1 MNKKLE
7 LAEEKFIEHIGN
19 LCNKFGLNN
28 FIAQLYGVLYLSNRP
43 LSLDELTKK
52 MQASKGNIS
61 INIRVLERWG
71 AVRRIWIKG
80 SRKDFYEA
88 ELDLKKILAERIK
101 SSFQKHMSEMSGM
114 LNESSQLIKSATS
127 ELSDEEKDIAK
138 VYEARLK
145 KIDEL
150 KGLVTTALN
159 FADKIL

>member
-7 LAEEKFIEHIGN
+7 LAEDRFIEHIGN
-19 LCNKFGLNN
+19 ICNKFGLNN
-28 FIAQLYGVLYLSNRP
+28 FLAQLYGVLYLSNRP
-43 LSLDELTKK
+43 LSLDELTEK

-61 INIRVLERWG
+61 INIRVLEQWG
-71 AVRRIWIKG
+71 AVKRVWMRG

-88 ELDLKKILAERIK
+88 ELNLKKVLGERIK
-101 SSFQKHMSEMSGM
+101 SSFQKHMSDMSSM
-114 LNESSQLIKSATS
+114 LKESNQLIKSAVD

-145 KIDEL
+145 KIEEL
-150 KGLVTTALN
+150 NGLVNTALS